1 MKKDKEFEEF
11 VKNIV
16 TNQIKKMFS
25 KHSDIPDNQF
35 DEDELNKGIDVE
47 KEHTDSI
54 EIAKSIAKDHLLED
68 PKYYSKLENIHK
80 D

>member
-1 MKKDKEFEEF
+1 MEKDREFEEF

-25 KHSDIPDNQF
+25 KHSDTPDTQF

-54 EIAKSIAKDHLLED
+54 EIAKSIAKDHLLEY
-68 PKYYSKLENIHK
+68 PKYYSKLETIHK